1 MSFETEF
8 AAELD
13 STVTIGR
20 PSLDEADDTETVPPR
35 TVTEVET
42 GVPMRLRQLRGSWVQ
57 QAHGTEERATHR
69 GYTGAS
75 RDIEPGDLVRVDSG
89 PEAGSYFRVQRPY
102 TPLDDHLEVELVLD
116 ESEAERAEDEPW
128 TS

>member
-1 MSFETEF
+1 MAFETEF

-13 STVTIGR
+13 STVTVGR
-20 PSLDEADDTETVPPR
+20 VSVDESDASETVPPR

-42 GVPMRLRQLRGSWVQ
+42 GVPMRLRQLRGAWAQ
-57 QAHGTEERATHR
+57 TAHGAEERATHR
-69 GYTGAS
+69 GYTGAG
-75 RDIEPGDLVRVDSG
+75 RDIEPGDLVRVDTG

-102 TPLDDHLEVELVLD
+102 GPLDDHWEIELVLD
-116 ESEAERAEDEPW
+116 EEERLRAEDEPW